1 MKAVILNRVGD
12 CALLLA
18 ITLILFIFKTVDFLA
33 VFALVSYF
41 SNESF
46 LFFSYSINYIT
57 LICIFLFIGAIGKS
71 AQIGLH
77 T

>member
-1 MKAVILNRVGD
+1 MKAVIINRIGD

-18 ITLILFIFKTVDFLA
+18 ITLIFFIFKTVDFLS
-33 VFALVSYF
+33 VFPLVSYF
-41 SNESF
+41 SNETF

-57 LICIFLFIGAIGKS
+57 LICIFLLIGAIGKS